1 MEKLENK
8 IEKLI
13 QEPLNNLGYSIY
25 DIQYV
30 KEAKNYYLRILIE
43 KPNGTISLNDCEKA
57 NNSIIDILDKSNL
70 IKEQYFLEISST
82 GVERVIR
89 TDRHLERHINNIIN
103 IKLFKPINGKKEY
116 IGTLLEFDDNNIKI
130 ELKEQENIQLVIDR
144 KDISIIKKYYEW

>member
-1 MEKLENK
+1 M
-8 IEKLI
+8 
-13 QEPLNNLGYSIY
+13 
-25 DIQYV
+25 
-30 KEAKNYYLRILIE
+30 
-43 KPNGTISLNDCEKA
+43 
-57 NNSIIDILDKSNL
+57 DKSNL